1 MKNRIAYLQ
10 RQKTEY
16 FPSVLP
22 THFKT
27 NCVVVIPCYNEDR
40 WRETL
45 DNLCSQMTPENP
57 VAVIV
62 VVNSGENSPA
72 FAVENNRETFRQLCV
87 YAREKSTEHRFF
99 LPLLFEHLPRK
110 HAGVGLARK
119 IGMDI
124 AVRYFTETQNPNGIL
139 VSLDAD
145 CHVSENYLT
154 AIHATFRQYPKTNCL
169 LFSFLH
175 RLENDSPRLKNAIE
189 QYEKYITYQRRMLRY
204 IGFPYYYHT
213 IGSAFAVKADAYVK
227 VGGMGRQQGGEDFY
241 FLQKIFALGN
251 IRELADVFV
260 YPLARLSDRIPF
272 GTGPALQKIMDAP
285 DETLRVYSVSSFEV
299 LKKLMDTFSVCFEK
313 EDECV
318 ADYYAQQ
325 DAPFRDFMSV
335 DEFCAI
341 VCDCNQN
348 SASWVAFEKR
358 FFHHFNAFKIIK
370 YLNFVHESHFAL
382 QPIVEISAQF
392 L

>member
-1 MKNRIAYLQ
+1 MKSWLAYLQ

-16 FPSVLP
+16 FPSALP

-27 NCVVVIPCYNEDR
+27 NCVVVIPCYNEDK
-40 WRETL
+40 WSETL
-45 DNLCSQMTPENP
+45 DNLRLQITSETPT
-57 VAVIV
+57 AVIV

-72 FAVENNRETFRQLCV
+72 SAIENNRETFQHLCA
-87 YAREKSTEHRFF
+87 YAREKSNEHCFF

-154 AIHATFRQYPKTNCL
+154 TIQATFRQHSKTNCL
-169 LFSFLH
+169 IFSFLH
-175 RLENDSPRLKNAIE
+175 RLENDSSQLRNAIE
-189 QYEKYITYQRRMLRY
+189 QYEKYIAYQRRMLRY
-204 IGFPYYYHT
+204 IGFPHYYHT

-251 IRELADVFV
+251 IRELRDVFV

-285 DETLRVYSVSSFEV
+285 DETLRVYSTASFES
-299 LKKLMDTFSVCFEK
+299 LKKVLDNILICFEK
-313 EDECV
+313 DEV
-318 ADYYAQQ
+318 SVIDYYVRQ
-325 DAPFRDFMSV
+325 DEAFRDFMPV
-335 DEFCAI
+335 DEFFAI
-341 VCDCNQN
+341 VRDCNQN
-348 SASWVAFEKR
+348 SASQAAFEKR

-382 QPIVEISAQF
+382 QPIEEVSQRF